1 MADRLHKYIANCG
14 ICSRRNA
21 EVLIQEGRVE
31 VNGVI
36 VSELGTK
43 VEEGDEVRVDGERIG
58 KPKLSYVIMNKP
70 KGVVTTMDDPRKRNT
85 IVRYLPDIGVVLKP
99 VGRLDM
105 DTEGL
110 LICTNDGELAARLTH
125 PRYGIEKE
133 YVATIEG
140 VLDEKQLGKLC
151 SGIGLDGKKTAPA
164 QFTVVYENAKGNETV
179 VNIVLHEGRYR
190 QIRRMFEAVGSRVL
204 ALKRVR
210 LGPIRL
216 VKLAA
221 GQCRTLGD
229 AEVKKL
235 QAIAGLSTEAGP
247 RKYNQGDASKK
258 RPRLESAKRR

>member
-1 MADRLHKYIANCG
+1 MADRLHKFIANCG

-36 VSELGTK
+36 VRELGTK
-43 VEEGDEVRVDGERIG
+43 VSEADEVRVDGEKIG
-58 KPKLSYVIMNKP
+58 RPKLYYVIMNKP
-70 KGVVTTMDDPRKRNT
+70 KGVVTTMDDPRKRHT
-85 IVRYLPDIGVVLKP
+85 IVRYLPDMGVVLKP

-110 LICTNDGELAARLTH
+110 LLCTNDGELAARLTH

-140 VLDEKQLGKLC
+140 VLEEKALSKLR

-164 QFTVVYENAKGNETV
+164 KFTVVYENATGNETV

-190 QIRRMFEAVGSRVL
+190 QIRRMFEAVGHRVM

-216 VKLAA
+216 TKLTA
-221 GQCRTLGD
+221 GQCRVLGD
-229 AEVKKL
+229 IEVKKL
-235 QAIAGLSTEAGP
+235 QVIAGLGSEMEP
-247 RKYNQGDASKK
+247 RKYNQSNA
-258 RPRLESAKRR
+258 PKRRPKLENAPRR